1 MKKYYYIL
9 IAGCTIAAL
18 QSCKKGGFL
27 DPKVEPLTEAKVFAD
42 STLTMSFLTD
52 IYAYTGMDII
62 PSCTYISGSST
73 GLGTIDDNFETMTT
87 NVAAGYSSGPQIPL
101 LTSALTSNTHVFNPY
116 YTAYYKRI
124 RSANIFMK
132 NIPGSTLSSS
142 RKLRVIA
149 EARFLRAWYY
159 FALVRLYGGVQL
171 MGDEVSDE
179 LPTYEYKRNTYKQCI
194 DYIST
199 ELDEAAKNL
208 PTSLALEA
216 ADYGRATSGACKAL
230 KARVLVT
237 GASPLYNG
245 NPVATD
251 ATTGPLL
258 SYSASADQT
267 LWQKAADAC
276 KVVLDLPEYALVED
290 NVTKPGYGFWNMFV
304 SSRKNSE
311 YIFAYNVA
319 VGKNLETMWFPW
331 SRTGVSSLTYSNPS
345 ENMVKAFGMKDGKP
359 ITASSAAYPYSAAN
373 PYVNR
378 DPRFDYSIVYN
389 QALVCN
395 RATTSLDKVDIFF
408 NKATNAVSTDG
419 YATYHTR
426 TGYYNRKMC
435 NDAAPYN
442 SLSIDRAYPM
452 IRLAEMI
459 LGYAEALNELGQ
471 TENAVTYV
479 IRIRRRAGILA
490 GSDNRYGIPAGIS
503 QSDARGLIQNEYRVE
518 FFSEGHWYY
527 DTRRWRTAEMT
538 EAQPVTGTVVTREL
552 NGTFTYAPITAI
564 NSAFLK
570 SSYFAP
576 IPLTEVLKGKGHLI
590 QNPGW

>member
-9 IAGCTIAAL
+9 IAFCCLIAL

-62 PSCTYISGSST
+62 PDISGGS
-73 GLGTIDDNFETMTT
+73 GLGTIIDNFETMTT
-87 NVAAGYSSGPQIPL
+87 NVAAGYASGPQIPL
-101 LTSALTSNTHVFNPY
+101 LTSALTSSNHAFNTY
-116 YTAYYKRI
+116 YPAYYKRI

-132 NIPGSTLSSS
+132 NIPSSTLSAPK
-142 RKLRVIA
+142 KLRVIA

-171 MGDEVSDE
+171 MGDEVNDD
-179 LPTYEYKRNTYKQCI
+179 LPNYEYKRDSYKKCI
-194 DYIST
+194 DYIAT

-208 PTSLALEA
+208 PTSLTLEA

-237 GASPLYNG
+237 AASPLYNG
-245 NPVATD
+245 NPIATD
-251 ATTGPLL
+251 AIIGPLV
-258 SYSASADQT
+258 SYSTTLDQN

-276 KVVLDLPEYALVED
+276 KAVLDLPEYALVED
-290 NVTKPGYGFWNMFV
+290 NTIKPGLGFQNMFIT
-304 SSRKNSE
+304 SRKNSE
-311 YIFAYNVA
+311 YIFAYNVTR
-319 VGKNLETMWFPW
+319 GKTLELMWFPW
-331 SRTGVSSLTYSNPS
+331 SRTTQTVLTYSNPS
-345 ENMVKAFGMKDGKP
+345 ENIVKAFGMKDGKP
-359 ITASSAAYPYSAAN
+359 ITASSAALPYSATN

-378 DPRFDYSIVYN
+378 DPRFDYSIIYN
-389 QALVCN
+389 QAVVCN
-395 RATTSLDKVDIFF
+395 KATTALDKVDIFF
-408 NKATNAVSTDG
+408 NKATNAPSVDG
-419 YATYHTR
+419 YAALHTR

-435 NDAAPYN
+435 NDSSPFN
-442 SLSIDRAYPM
+442 SLNVDRAYPI
-452 IRLAEMI
+452 IRFAEMV

-471 TENAVTYV
+471 TENAVSNV
-479 IRIRRRAGILA
+479 IKIRKRAGILA
-490 GSDNRYGIPAGIS
+490 GTDNRYGIPAGIS
-503 QSDARGLIQNEYRVE
+503 QVDLRALIQNEYRVE

-527 DTRRWRTAEMT
+527 DTRRWKTAEVT
-538 EAQPVTGTVVTREL
+538 EAQQVTGTIVTKEL
-552 NGTFTYAPITAI
+552 NGTFTYAPITVI

-570 SSYFAP
+570 ANYFAP
-576 IPLTEVLKGKGHLI
+576 IPLTEILKGKSLLV

>member
-9 IAGCTIAAL
+9 IAACTIVAL

-62 PSCTYISGSST
+62 PDISGGT
-73 GLGTIDDNFETMTT
+73 GLSSIIDNFETMTT

-101 LTSALTSNTHVFNPY
+101 LTSALTSNNHAFITY

-124 RSANIFMK
+124 RSANIFIK
-132 NIPGSTLSSS
+132 NIPASTLSAP
-142 RKLRVIA
+142 KKQRVIA

-171 MGDEVSDE
+171 MGDEVNDD
-179 LPTYEYKRNTYKQCI
+179 LPNYEYKRNTYKQCI
-194 DYIST
+194 DYIAS

-208 PTSLALEA
+208 PTSLVLEA
-216 ADYGRATSGACKAL
+216 SDYGRATSGACKAL
-230 KARVLVT
+230 KARVLIT
-237 GASPLYNG
+237 AASPLYNG
-245 NPVATD
+245 SPVATD
-251 ATTGPLL
+251 ANLGPLL
-258 SYSASADQT
+258 AYSTAADQT

-276 KVVLDLPEYALVED
+276 KAVLDLPEYALVED
-290 NVTKPGYGFWNMFV
+290 NSVKPGLGFQNMFIT
-304 SSRKNSE
+304 SRKNTE

-319 VGKNLETMWFPW
+319 RGKTLELMWFPW
-331 SRTGVSSLTYSNPS
+331 SRTTQAVLTYSNPS
-345 ENMVKAFGMKDGKP
+345 ENIVKAFGMKDGKP
-359 ITASSAAYPYSAAN
+359 ITASSAAFPYNASN

-378 DPRFDYSIVYN
+378 DPRFDYSIIYN
-389 QALVCN
+389 QAIVCN
-395 RATTSLDKVDIFF
+395 KATTALEKVDIFF
-408 NKATNAVSTDG
+408 NKATNAPSVDG
-419 YATYHTR
+419 YAALHTR

-435 NDAAPYN
+435 NDSAPFN
-442 SLSIDRAYPM
+442 SLSVDRAYPIM
-452 IRLAEMI
+452 RLAEMV

-471 TENAVTYV
+471 TENAVSQV
-479 IRIRRRAGILA
+479 IKIRKRAGILA
-490 GSDNRYGIPAGIS
+490 GTDNRYGIAGGIS
-503 QSDARGLIQNEYRVE
+503 QGDLRTLIQNEYRIE

-527 DTRRWRTAEMT
+527 DTRRWKTAEIT
-538 EAQPVTGTVVTREL
+538 EAQPVTGTIVSKEL
-552 NGTFTYAPITAI
+552 NGTFTYAPITVI

-570 SSYFAP
+570 ASYFAP
-576 IPLTEVLKGKGHLI
+576 IPLTEILKGKGTLL

>member
-9 IAGCTIAAL
+9 IVACSTIAL

-62 PSCTYISGSST
+62 PDVNGGT
-73 GLGTIDDNFETMTT
+73 GLGSIIDNFETMTT
-87 NVAAGYSSGPQIPL
+87 NVAAGYASGPQIPL
-101 LTSALTSNTHVFNPY
+101 LTSSLTSNNHAFNSY

-132 NIPGSTLSSS
+132 NVPASTLSTPK
-142 RKLRVIA
+142 KLRVIA

-171 MGDEVSDE
+171 MGDEVNDD
-179 LPTYEYKRNTYKQCI
+179 LPNYEYKRNTYKQCI
-194 DYIST
+194 DYIAN

-208 PTSLALEA
+208 PASAILEA

-237 GASPLYNG
+237 AASPLYNG
-245 NPVATD
+245 SPVATD
-251 ATTGPLL
+251 ATIGPLV
-258 SYSASADQT
+258 SYSAALDQN
-267 LWQKAADAC
+267 LWQKAVDAC
-276 KVVLDLPEYALVED
+276 KAVLDLPEYALVED
-290 NVTKPGYGFWNMFV
+290 NSVKPGLGFQNMFIA
-304 SSRKNSE
+304 SRKNSE
-311 YIFAYNVA
+311 YIFAYNVSR
-319 VGKNLETMWFPW
+319 GKTLELMWFPW
-331 SRTGVSSLTYSNPS
+331 SRTTQTVLTYSNPS

-359 ITASSAAYPYSAAN
+359 ITASSAAIPYDANN

-378 DPRFDYSIVYN
+378 DPRFDYSIIYN
-389 QALVCN
+389 QSIVCN
-395 RATTSLDKVDIFF
+395 KTTTALEKVDIFF
-408 NKATNAVSTDG
+408 NKATNAPSVDG
-419 YATYHTR
+419 YAALHTR

-435 NDAAPYN
+435 NDSSPFN
-442 SLSIDRAYPM
+442 SLSVDRAYPI
-452 IRLAEMI
+452 IRLAEMV

-471 TENAVTYV
+471 TENAVANV
-479 IRIRRRAGILA
+479 IKIRKRAGILP
-490 GSDNRYGIPAGIS
+490 GTDNRYGIPSGIS
-503 QSDARGLIQNEYRVE
+503 QADLRTLIQNEYRVE

-527 DTRRWRTAEMT
+527 DTRRWKTAEIT
-538 EAQPVTGTVVTREL
+538 EAQPVTGTIVTKEL
-552 NGTFTYAPITAI
+552 NGTFTYAPITVI

-570 SSYFAP
+570 AGYFAP
-576 IPLTEVLKGKGHLI
+576 IPLTEILKGKSLLV

>member
-9 IAGCTIAAL
+9 IAVCCLIAL

-62 PSCTYISGSST
+62 PDINGGS
-73 GLGTIDDNFETMTT
+73 GLGTIIDSFETMTT

-101 LTSALTSNTHVFNPY
+101 LTSALTSGNHAFNAY
-116 YTAYYKRI
+116 YPAYYKRI

-132 NIPGSTLSSS
+132 NIPSSTLSAPK
-142 RKLRVIA
+142 KLRVIA

-159 FALVRLYGGVQL
+159 FALIRLYGGVQL
-171 MGDEVSDE
+171 MGDEVNDD
-179 LPTYEYKRNTYKQCI
+179 LPNYEYKRDSYKKCI
-194 DYIST
+194 DYIAT

-208 PTSLALEA
+208 PTSLTLEA

-237 GASPLYNG
+237 AASPLYNG
-245 NPVATD
+245 NPIATD
-251 ATTGPLL
+251 AIIGPLV
-258 SYSASADQT
+258 SYSTTLDQN

-276 KVVLDLPEYALVED
+276 KAVLDLPEYALVED
-290 NVTKPGYGFWNMFV
+290 NTIKPGLGFQNMFIT
-304 SSRKNSE
+304 SRKNSE
-311 YIFAYNVA
+311 YIFAYNVTR
-319 VGKNLETMWFPW
+319 GKTLELMWFPW
-331 SRTGVSSLTYSNPS
+331 SRTTQTVLTYSNPS
-345 ENMVKAFGMKDGKP
+345 ENIVKAFGMKDGKP
-359 ITASSAAYPYSAAN
+359 ITASSAALPYSATN

-378 DPRFDYSIVYN
+378 DPRFDYSIIYN
-389 QALVCN
+389 QAVVCN
-395 RATTSLDKVDIFF
+395 KATTALDKVDIFF
-408 NKATNAVSTDG
+408 NKATNAPSVDG
-419 YATYHTR
+419 YAALHTR

-435 NDAAPYN
+435 NDSSPFN
-442 SLSIDRAYPM
+442 SLNVDRAYPI
-452 IRLAEMI
+452 IRFAEMV

-471 TENAVTYV
+471 TENAVSNV
-479 IRIRRRAGILA
+479 IKIRKRAGILA
-490 GSDNRYGIPAGIS
+490 GTDNRYGIPAGIS
-503 QSDARGLIQNEYRVE
+503 QVDLRALIQNEYRVE

-527 DTRRWRTAEMT
+527 DTRRWKTAEVT
-538 EAQPVTGTVVTREL
+538 EAQQVTGTIVTKEL
-552 NGTFTYAPITAI
+552 NGTFSYASITVI

-570 SSYFAP
+570 ANYFAP
-576 IPLTEVLKGKGHLI
+576 IPLTEILKGKSLLV